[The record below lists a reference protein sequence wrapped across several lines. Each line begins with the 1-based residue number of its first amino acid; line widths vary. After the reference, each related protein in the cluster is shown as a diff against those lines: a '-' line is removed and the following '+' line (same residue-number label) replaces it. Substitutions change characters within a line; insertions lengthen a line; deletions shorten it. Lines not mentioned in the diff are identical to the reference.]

1 MRQQTA
7 SHVSLADTVQEA
19 APRVSVLVTVL
30 LVGIPLARLVQVQ
43 QRLTASHVVPV
54 AMVLAAAPL
63 ASALVTVH

>member
-1 MRQQTA
+1 M
-7 SHVSLADTVQEA
+7 LADMVQEA

-30 LVGIPLARLVQVQ
+30 LVGIRLARLVQVQ
-43 QRLTASHVVPV
+43 QRLTALHVVPV

>member
-43 QRLTASHVVPV
+43 QRLTALHVVPV
-54 AMVLAAAPL
+54 VMVLAAAPL